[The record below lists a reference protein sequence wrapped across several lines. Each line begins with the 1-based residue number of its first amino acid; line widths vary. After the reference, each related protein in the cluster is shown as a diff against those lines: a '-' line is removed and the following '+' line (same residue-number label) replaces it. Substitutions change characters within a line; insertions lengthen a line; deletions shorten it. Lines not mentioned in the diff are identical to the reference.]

1 MLTYFKNNKAF
12 TLLELIVVITIFGIM
27 LLATYIPYSYYQ
39 TKAKVKMAVKDISQN
54 IYESRN
60 MAINWYNE
68 GSGSLSIGLFFDV
81 ITNPQTITFF
91 SYPFSYTGTQIIPKE
106 GGGIKI
112 IKKEE
117 LPDGVE
123 LESIWWYKKWLLFFS
138 AISWAWFYYYWDAS
152 GVRKEFPEG
161 YIDINISYRKA
172 TWKNLRGIIK
182 YYTPTNIVDY

>member
-91 SYPFSYTGTQIIPKE
+91 SYPFSYTGSQIIPKE
-106 GGGIKI
+106 GGDIKI

-123 LESIWWYKKWLLFFS
+123 LESIWWYKKW
-138 AISWAWFYYYWDAS
+138 
-152 GVRKEFPEG
+152 
-161 YIDINISYRKA
+161 
-172 TWKNLRGIIK
+172 
-182 YYTPTNIVDY
+182 